1 MNFLSGNLKQSVLAS
16 LLLLGIACLHDAAAA
31 GSIRILALF
40 SDKAMVQ
47 IDGKQRFLR
56 VGKPSPEGVLL
67 ISANARGAVIEMD
80 GLRKN
85 YKLSS
90 HVGSSFVEPKLREVR
105 IQRSNNGSYLI
116 SGSINGRSVVML
128 VDTGATSVAMSEKD
142 ARRLGIQYRLK
153 GIKTS
158 VSTASGFANAYAVT
172 LDRVRVGAIELLN
185 VEGVVI
191 EGDSPRQVLLGMSFL
206 QDVDMDNRGSVL
218 LLRSKF

>member
-1 MNFLSGNLKQSVLAS
+1 MNFLSGKLKQSILAS
-16 LLLLGIACLHDAAAA
+16 LLMLGIASLHDATAVE
-31 GSIRILALF
+31 GIRILALF
-40 SDKAMVQ
+40 PDKAMVK

-67 ISANARGAVIEMD
+67 ISSNARGAVIEVD
-80 GLRKN
+80 GRREN

-90 HVGSSFVEPKLREVR
+90 HVGGNFAEPKLREVR

-116 SGSINGRSVVML
+116 SGSINGRPVDML
-128 VDTGATSVAMSEKD
+128 VDTGATSVAMSEKE
-142 ARRLGIQYRLK
+142 AKRLGIQYRLK
-153 GIKTS
+153 GKKTG
-158 VSTASGFANAYAVT
+158 VSTASGVAKAYALT

-191 EGDSPRQVLLGMSFL
+191 EGNSPQQVLLGMSFL
-206 QDVDMDNRGSVL
+206 QEVDMDNQGTVL

>member
-1 MNFLSGNLKQSVLAS
+1 MNFLSGKLKQPILAS
-16 LLLLGIACLHDAAAA
+16 LLLLGIANLHESAAV
-31 GSIRILALF
+31 GGIRILGLF

-67 ISANARGAVIEMD
+67 ISANARGAVIEVD
-80 GLRKN
+80 GRRES
-85 YKLSS
+85 YSLSS
-90 HVGSSFVEPKLREVR
+90 HVGSSFVEPTLREVR
-105 IQRSNNGSYLI
+105 IQRSNNGSYTI
-116 SGSINGRSVVML
+116 SGSINGRQVDML
-128 VDTGATSVAMSEKD
+128 VDTGATSVAMSEKE

-158 VSTASGFANAYAVT
+158 VSTASGFANAYALT
-172 LDRVRVGAIELLN
+172 LDKVRVGAIELLN

-191 EGDSPRQVLLGMSFL
+191 EGNSPQQVLLGMSFL
-206 QDVDMDNRGSVL
+206 QEVDMDHRGAVL